1 MKEKKSLG
9 ARLGAAGRYLY
20 QEGTVYIILAV
31 LVLMFSILNPLFL
44 SPGNLYN
51 LLTQST
57 YIIIAGM
64 AICFVMISGGIDM
77 SVGNQ
82 MAVCGCTA
90 AIIMLETDLPIWV
103 IWPVCMLIGFL
114 MGCLNGI
121 ISAKLKLF
129 PLVVTI
135 ATGEVFKGIVYT
147 MTESKSYSGMPEA
160 FRALYKMK
168 IMGLPLDVYLTIAI
182 VVITWLVLNKTH
194 FGRDVLAI
202 GGNKECARLSGIRAD
217 LIQTLCFGLTGLIFA
232 IATLDMLAQQNQ
244 TSATTGPGTEITCLT
259 AAIIGGISMKGG
271 KGNVFGMVAGIFVMQ
286 MIANGMMLAGWGT
299 YTQYT
304 VKGLIL
310 IAAIAFDALKN
321 RPKPMVRVR
330 KGGADPMGM
339 KPPMDGKPPFG
350 APPMDGKPPFGDKPP
365 MGVLPFGGPG
375 GPPPAGFVTPMSDI
389 SWVKRKFLDVPYDN
403 KSKRQCFDL
412 YLPDEGDGPFP
423 LLVHIHGGAFAFGDK
438 RDDHMD
444 AYLTGVKR
452 GYAVASI
459 EYRVSSEATFPAAV
473 LDCRE
478 AVRYMKDHAEEYKI
492 DPEKV
497 IVIGGSAGGNL
508 AAMLGMNVPNGK
520 FPGEEGRT
528 EYLCEPTVK
537 IAIDQFGPVRFETMT
552 AQAKANGVSEVH
564 PNPDMM
570 PESKYLGVSL
580 SKAPAELL
588 AKSYPGTYAS
598 DAMAPMLVQHGT
610 ADHLV
615 PWAQSEEFVADLT
628 AKGFGDRVEYMPLE
642 GADHEDTRFFKEENM
657 NLVFKFIEKYL

>member
-1 MKEKKSLG
+1 MKENKSVA
-9 ARLGAAGRYLY
+9 ARLGAVGRYLY
-20 QEGTVYIILAV
+20 REGTVYIILGV
-31 LVLMFSILNPLFL
+31 LVIMFSILNPLFL

-90 AIIMLETDLPIWV
+90 AIIMLETEWPIWV

-147 MTESKSYSGMPEA
+147 MTESKSYSGMPDA
-160 FRALYKMK
+160 FRALYKTK
-168 IMGLPLDVYLTIAI
+168 VLGLPLDVYLTIAI
-182 VVITWLVLNKTH
+182 VIITWLVLNKTH
-194 FGRDVLAI
+194 FGRDILAI

-217 LIQTLCFGLTGLIFA
+217 LIQTLCFGLTGMIFA

-271 KGNVFGMVAGIFVMQ
+271 KGNVFGMVAGIFIMQ

-321 RPKPMVRVR
+321 RPKPMVRMR
-330 KGGADPMGM
+330 KGDDGM
-339 KPPMDGKPPFG
+339 SGKKPMDGKPPFG
-350 APPMDGKPPFGDKPP
+350 PPSMNGRPPFDGKAP
-365 MGVLPFGGPG
+365 MGMPPLGGPG
-375 GPPPAGFVTPMSDI
+375 VPPPAGFQPPMADI
-389 SWVKRKFLDVPYDN
+389 SWVKRKFLDVPYDT
-403 KSKRQCFDL
+403 KSPRQCFDL

-459 EYRVSSEATFPAAV
+459 EYRVSGEAVFPAAV

-478 AVRYMKDHAEEYKI
+478 AVRYMRAHAEAYKI
-492 DPEKV
+492 DPDRI

-508 AAMLGMNVPNGK
+508 AAMLGMNVPNGQ

-528 EYLCEPTVK
+528 EYSCQADVK

-552 AQAKANGVSEVH
+552 AQAMENGVSEVH
-564 PNPDMM
+564 PNPAMM
-570 PESKYLGVSL
+570 PESAYLGHPIHT
-580 SKAPAELL
+580 APADLL

-615 PWAQSEEFVADLT
+615 PWAQSEEFVADLI
-628 AKGFGDRVEYMPLE
+628 AKGYGGRVEYIPLE
-642 GADHEDTRFFKEENM
+642 GADHEDKRFFREENM
-657 NLVFKFIEKYL
+657 NLVFKFIEKHL